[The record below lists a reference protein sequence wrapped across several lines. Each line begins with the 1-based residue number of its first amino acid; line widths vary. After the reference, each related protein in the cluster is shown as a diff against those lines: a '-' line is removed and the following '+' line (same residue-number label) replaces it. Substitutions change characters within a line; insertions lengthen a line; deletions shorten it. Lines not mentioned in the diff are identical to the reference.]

1 MRSNS
6 SFFCNTTMGA
16 EKMLAS
22 SQEDP
27 AAWHLVTTYSV
38 MKLVGTT
45 GESFYYTG
53 QVQVGQ

>member
-1 MRSNS
+1 
-6 SFFCNTTMGA
+6 
-16 EKMLAS
+16 MLAS